1 MHSGVGGLRCKAF
14 FRHFVLVCLLGLV
27 LPTAGYPVVYSC
39 QASESEISFTWR
51 PNPIAA
57 VRFGEANNPGPPADS
72 CTSIRFCISNP
83 TCVAKKS
90 DSYKDLFRQHKI
102 HIATLSETAATEVAQ
117 KKFASEMKSIKCRML
132 WSPPVPPLSET
143 SLGHANHRG
152 KAAGVGLASLVPV
165 RPARIALA
173 DEWNVS
179 TRLLHGIVNLGQS
192 HAQVIV
198 LYCRPVSSAGAVEFN
213 NTLLVTALQ
222 QVDKIP
228 LPFLILG
235 DLNMDVSSFQAWQ
248 HLEARGCRSLDQIHQ
263 RLYSTIMP
271 NTCKEVTRPDNGIVS
286 PALVP
291 FVSEVK
297 VLEPTWFAT
306 HSPVMFQIDLPGQ
319 ALFAYHLRFPK
330 SFVELG
336 IDDETWQSMTDQH
349 NDFANAQTIQQWGL
363 TVEKH
368 VDLALRAGK
377 GAVKKLGR
385 AYRGRCQPARFVKC
399 PILAPTKV
407 ANHGSFEPST
417 EVLTMPSRRKVTQLR
432 RLESFQR
439 RLARVEKHG
448 PKNDSTFTELAC
460 EWKAILRSHAF
471 GLPFLHWICGWPEI
485 DWPLWP
491 LPTADWVF
499 QAVQVTRFQ
508 VEASLKQD
516 ELIQQRKAAYVR
528 QLDRSCNNKQAFAV
542 VRGPGL
548 PRVFEVGRQVSFD
561 AMIVH
566 EGSPTDHRVYA
577 DNQDILQLSMEYPIA
592 LGTHQAKIVELEE
605 HSFLACTVQPVPE
618 WEEEIHVAQQQFVVS
633 PGDIAKQLDAFW
645 KPIWSRDPD
654 SAEFLQMTPEQLGF
668 QHVLDQIPPHPAVN
682 VDMLDPVAW
691 KLALKKLKPQS
702 AKGTDLISAQE
713 LKLLPLQFILE
724 LARILAGYSQ
734 GFPESFM
741 HGLVC
746 PLSKTDEIPRADQT
760 RPITLLP
767 QIYRLWAAVASYQI
781 TRVICAWVPTEVT
794 GLLPG
799 RGAASSA
806 YFSQFVIEQARKTQN
821 QLSGLTLDLVKCFN
835 CISWSF
841 GFHAMAAMGIPTE
854 LLNMWIGS
862 LQVLTRHWMLS
873 NQVIHVGK
881 GTCGFPEGD
890 QYSVLVMISLATA
903 WISQARSVLPT
914 MPKSFLSAYADNWSW
929 MLSMVDLHLPVLKK
943 AGIRIDWGKTWFWS
957 TCERHAGLIQSFVQ
971 ECAPGQTIH
980 QKSSAA
986 DLGFQLQY
994 SGNNE
999 LGIATTRVEK
1009 GLKRLERLQAMPHQL
1024 SVKEAMIRASILPAA
1039 LHGAEIKP
1047 PSGEILQQLRS
1058 KCAHAL
1064 YGSSSSLSPAI
1075 ALACSNGALLD
1086 PEFWLVSRALATA
1099 RAFLLRQDDVVRRD
1113 FLAMCCKFR
1122 GNLQHVH
1129 GPASAL
1135 AFMLCNLDWKLD
1147 ATGVLHVTAFL
1158 SFPLLEISMH
1168 RVKRFLQE
1176 AWMDKL
1182 IMLHSQRTKW
1192 FHFPDIDRDAS
1203 LSVLRKF
1210 QDSKRWLLVREI
1222 AGAYQTANQKQKWLD
1237 NAAGTCEFCQKEDSR
1252 RHRLL
1257 ECPIGS
1263 EVRESF
1269 SAVIDDILEDESLL
1283 PDFPVIT
1290 RHPDLEALQLMQFAS
1305 PQPVWGQAICTH
1317 ARNMVDEGITLHWF
1331 TDGSCLHPTCRHTRH
1346 SAFAVVLDLCKT
1358 DDERRAISEQYRGST
1373 LSIPTFQVVCTAR
1386 CQGEQDI
1393 LRAEVSAVVSVA
1405 ENVGHGVI
1413 HVDSQVAISNVQLA
1427 LTSLHPA
1434 AFAGCEHV
1442 DLLLRLWKI
1451 RHGVHIQLVKIK
1463 SHQDPGLIDDPLLR
1477 YWALGN
1483 NHVDAVAQVACSSLN
1498 TALVQQLDLVRQD
1511 LKVDKKRL
1519 EAVYDL
1525 HILLQEVRRLATANK
1540 ESEISTKLHDHRALC
1555 AAFSNWTVQP
1565 GVFQF
1570 QEPDLRL
1577 LGSSAFGEE
1586 FARRTVEW
1594 SRHLIWPDDASGP
1607 LGCNTGITWVELA
1620 LSWMLFNQLFLPVLR
1635 KDCLGINRLCFPGG
1649 YDGAKQYGL
1658 SFLESGT
1665 MVQKLLTNTAGLV
1678 PQEIM
1683 PSGLTHGK
1691 CSALYRLGSCRFY
1704 QGLDRRPQ
1712 IPFQAEVVQLLAA
1725 VVGTGRKEALSDTPN
1740 LAFPAKQDQV
1750 ARGTWQFRLRTS
1762 SLAMKTARKRRK
1774 EIINL

>member
-1 MHSGVGGLRCKAF
+1 MGHYHCVNITLTLPWNFVLYRLRLGESWLTIDSPKFVLIFGSSLADAYVESWMVMGVLTCHQ
-14 FRHFVLVCLLGLV
+14 HFVMSMF
-27 LPTAGYPVVYSC
+27 PFAGIHYR
-39 QASESEISFTWR
+39 ILWR
-51 PNPIAA
+51 
-57 VRFGEANNPGPPADS
+57 
-72 CTSIRFCISNP
+72 TSMSNS
-83 TCVAKKS
+83 V
-90 DSYKDLFRQHKI
+90 FEH
-102 HIATLSETAATEVAQ
+102 V
-117 KKFASEMKSIKCRML
+117 
-132 WSPPVPPLSET
+132 
-143 SLGHANHRG
+143 SLTH
-152 KAAGVGLASLVPV
+152 
-165 RPARIALA
+165 
-173 DEWNVS
+173 W
-179 TRLLHGIVNLGQS
+179 
-192 HAQVIV
+192 
-198 LYCRPVSSAGAVEFN
+198 C
-213 NTLLVTALQ
+213 
-222 QVDKIP
+222 
-228 LPFLILG
+228 
-235 DLNMDVSSFQAWQ
+235 
-248 HLEARGCRSLDQIHQ
+248 
-263 RLYSTIMP
+263 
-271 NTCKEVTRPDNGIVS
+271 
-286 PALVP
+286 VP
-291 FVSEVK
+291 F
-297 VLEPTWFAT
+297 
-306 HSPVMFQIDLPGQ
+306 
-319 ALFAYHLRFPK
+319 
-330 SFVELG
+330 
-336 IDDETWQSMTDQH
+336 
-349 NDFANAQTIQQWGL
+349 
-363 TVEKH
+363 
-368 VDLALRAGK
+368 
-377 GAVKKLGR
+377 
-385 AYRGRCQPARFVKC
+385 
-399 PILAPTKV
+399 
-407 ANHGSFEPST
+407 
-417 EVLTMPSRRKVTQLR
+417 MP
-432 RLESFQR
+432 
-439 RLARVEKHG
+439 H
-448 PKNDSTFTELAC
+448 
-460 EWKAILRSHAF
+460 
-471 GLPFLHWICGWPEI
+471 
-485 DWPLWP
+485 
-491 LPTADWVF
+491 
-499 QAVQVTRFQ
+499 
-508 VEASLKQD
+508 
-516 ELIQQRKAAYVR
+516 
-528 QLDRSCNNKQAFAV
+528 
-542 VRGPGL
+542 L
-548 PRVFEVGRQVSFD
+548 PRVPLVSWPTTS
-561 AMIVH
+561 APTLPWAEPSPSCWWWGTWSYCRRTKPGPMRS
-566 EGSPTDHRVYA
+566 GSRRTWGPWRV
-577 DNQDILQLSMEYPIA
+577 
-592 LGTHQAKIVELEE
+592 T
-605 HSFLACTVQPVPE
+605 
-618 WEEEIHVAQQQFVVS
+618 
-633 PGDIAKQLDAFW
+633 
-645 KPIWSRDPD
+645 
-654 SAEFLQMTPEQLGF
+654 
-668 QHVLDQIPPHPAVN
+668 
-682 VDMLDPVAW
+682 
-691 KLALKKLKPQS
+691 
-702 AKGTDLISAQE
+702 
-713 LKLLPLQFILE
+713 
-724 LARILAGYSQ
+724 
-734 GFPESFM
+734 
-741 HGLVC
+741 
-746 PLSKTDEIPRADQT
+746 
-760 RPITLLP
+760 
-767 QIYRLWAAVASYQI
+767 
-781 TRVICAWVPTEVT
+781 
-794 GLLPG
+794 
-799 RGAASSA
+799 
-806 YFSQFVIEQARKTQN
+806 
-821 QLSGLTLDLVKCFN
+821 SGLDELCCDL
-835 CISWSF
+835 
-841 GFHAMAAMGIPTE
+841 T
-854 LLNMWIGS
+854 
-862 LQVLTRHWMLS
+862 
-873 NQVIHVGK
+873 
-881 GTCGFPEGD
+881 D
-890 QYSVLVMISLATA
+890 
-903 WISQARSVLPT
+903 
-914 MPKSFLSAYADNWSW
+914 
-929 MLSMVDLHLPVLKK
+929 
-943 AGIRIDWGKTWFWS
+943 
-957 TCERHAGLIQSFVQ
+957 
-971 ECAPGQTIH
+971 
-980 QKSSAA
+980 
-986 DLGFQLQY
+986 
-994 SGNNE
+994 
-999 LGIATTRVEK
+999 
-1009 GLKRLERLQAMPHQL
+1009 PHCL
-1024 SVKEAMIRASILPAA
+1024 
-1039 LHGAEIKP
+1039 
-1047 PSGEILQQLRS
+1047 
-1058 KCAHAL
+1058 
-1064 YGSSSSLSPAI
+1064 SSL
-1075 ALACSNGALLD
+1075 
-1086 PEFWLVSRALATA
+1086 EW
-1099 RAFLLRQDDVVRRD
+1099 
-1113 FLAMCCKFR
+1113 
-1122 GNLQHVH
+1122 
-1129 GPASAL
+1129 
-1135 AFMLCNLDWKLD
+1135 WKQWGI
-1147 ATGVLHVTAFL
+1147 TPF
-1158 SFPLLEISMH
+1158 S
-1168 RVKRFLQE
+1168 LQE

-1750 ARGTWQFRLRTS
+1750 ARGTWQFRLQTS

-1774 EIINL
+1774 EIINLWLGSASAIVCCFSLWAGAVHSFLQVNSCFQASEFYFSQIRWRCRATVSTAGGSQPKPKGDWSS